1 MKKLL
6 NMLCSALL
14 VMACVVMLGCSS
26 EKKDV
31 SNSKYVG
38 TWKAVSAEVM
48 GQKMTIEE
56 VLEDKEA
63 ILVLNNDGT
72 GTLEASEDVSKFTW
86 VETSEGP
93 KASGDVNITFKE
105 NEDGQLVGDLM
116 FAKLFF
122 EKQ

>member
-1 MKKLL
+1 MKKFM

-14 VMACVVMLGCSS
+14 VLSCVVMLGCSS
-26 EKKDV
+26 GKKDV
-31 SNSKYVG
+31 SDSKYVG

-56 VLEDKEA
+56 VLEGKEA
-63 ILVLNNDGT
+63 ILVLNGDGT
-72 GTLEASEDVSKFTW
+72 GTMDADGESSKFTW

-105 NEDGQLVGDLM
+105 NEDGLLVGDLM